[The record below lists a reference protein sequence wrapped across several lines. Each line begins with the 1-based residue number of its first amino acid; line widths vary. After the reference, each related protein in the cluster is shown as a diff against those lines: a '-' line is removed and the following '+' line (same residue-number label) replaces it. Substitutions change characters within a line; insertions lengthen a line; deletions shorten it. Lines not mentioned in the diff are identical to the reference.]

1 MYRLLVSF
9 LFLIATFSQA
19 IAISI
24 YRDSFT
30 GFSDIS
36 DYNCQSN
43 NIVIDNNNSICIF
56 DTHLYATDVNEFS
69 FEARF
74 RDGSDLTTK
83 NRFLLSEISTAQF
96 GIVWNFCDIDN
107 YTALIFQRKNDE
119 FYNELDSSVQNI
131 SAKIVSVCDGVS
143 TIISTIKKCNE
154 YLSPSNFYNSVKIEC
169 KHGETSISV
178 GHHELKKIWKGVIN
192 NISQCNIGFLVDT
205 NAHLEVKRVEFNC
218 PDTNPLN
225 FTFPIERIEEA
236 TKTSQYN
243 PIIGYWDYLDRN
255 TDDDLFAFGGKYSL
269 AIIQQSDNNYAI
281 VYIDGAKLYPELWH
295 PGKTKGMLSGTPF
308 INTYNLIWLDSRLSL
323 IDEEMYATIDGN
335 ILTLNFPIRKSIVR
349 FVKRSN

>member
-1 MYRLLVSF
+1 MYRLLVSV

-43 NIVIDNNNSICIF
+43 NIVIDNKNSICIF

-143 TIISTIKKCNE
+143 TIISTIKKMNRK
-154 YLSPSNFYNSVKIEC
+154 F
-169 KHGETSISV
+169 
-178 GHHELKKIWKGVIN
+178 
-192 NISQCNIGFLVDT
+192 T
-205 NAHLEVKRVEFNC
+205 N
-218 PDTNPLN
+218 
-225 FTFPIERIEEA
+225 
-236 TKTSQYN
+236 
-243 PIIGYWDYLDRN
+243 
-255 TDDDLFAFGGKYSL
+255 
-269 AIIQQSDNNYAI
+269 
-281 VYIDGAKLYPELWH
+281 
-295 PGKTKGMLSGTPF
+295 
-308 INTYNLIWLDSRLSL
+308 
-323 IDEEMYATIDGN
+323 
-335 ILTLNFPIRKSIVR
+335 
-349 FVKRSN
+349 